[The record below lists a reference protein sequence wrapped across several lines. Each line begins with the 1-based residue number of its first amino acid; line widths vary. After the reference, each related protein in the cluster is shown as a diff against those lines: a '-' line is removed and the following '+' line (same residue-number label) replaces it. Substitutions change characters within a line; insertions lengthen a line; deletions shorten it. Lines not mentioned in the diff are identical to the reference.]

1 MFDPAGLTVWKL
13 QLLWVLGL
21 PAKMIKSR
29 LAKPVQLYV
38 KAARSIGNK
47 PDSSQYSK
55 IKIKMLDIDMPNFF
69 IKPCIALKH
78 SPQDFKQ

>member
-1 MFDPAGLTVWKL
+1 MFDLAGLTVWKL

-55 IKIKMLDIDMPNFF
+55 KMLDIDMPHFF
-69 IKPCIALKH
+69 IKPCML
-78 SPQDFKQ
+78 

>member
-1 MFDPAGLTVWKL
+1 MFDLAGLTVWKL

-29 LAKPVQLYV
+29 LAKLVQLYV

-55 IKIKMLDIDMPNFF
+55 KMLDIDMPNFF

-78 SPQDFKQ
+78 SPQNFKQ

>member
-1 MFDPAGLTVWKL
+1 MFAPAGLTVWKL

-55 IKIKMLDIDMPNFF
+55 KIKMLDIDMPNFF

-78 SPQDFKQ
+78 SPQNFKQ